1 MEGTRPTE
9 ETHLPAGVV
18 QGEGRREGGQKVPEP
33 QHPGDLG
40 PPNPPRD
47 SAAVT
52 DKRPDW
58 EGAVAR

>member
-1 MEGTRPTE
+1 MLGWCRERGK
-9 ETHLPAGVV
+9 
-18 QGEGRREGGQKVPEP
+18 EGGQKVPEP
-33 QHPGDLG
+33 QHPGDLR

-52 DKRPDW
+52 DKGPDW